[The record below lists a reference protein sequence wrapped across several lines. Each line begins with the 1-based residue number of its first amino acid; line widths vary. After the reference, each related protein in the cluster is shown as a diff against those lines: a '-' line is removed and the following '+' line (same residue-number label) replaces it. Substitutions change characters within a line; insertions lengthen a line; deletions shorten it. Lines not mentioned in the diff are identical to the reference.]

1 MTTISLVAQD
11 EDAAGQLGP
20 AAHPGTS
27 ATSGAVEATAPS
39 RWYLGY
45 INAALDILN
54 LRLLALLALLFGA
67 AIWGYAVY
75 DPTNWRFIC
84 ASGFSAGV
92 VWPVFWLYARKAD

>member
-11 EDAAGQLGP
+11 EDAANQQSHTG
-20 AAHPGTS
+20 AAG
-27 ATSGAVEATAPS
+27 ALAGAGAVEATAPS